1 MRHVVVM
8 ITTSYPR
15 FPGDGVGSFIEPI
28 AKGVAARGHEVHLV
42 APWHPALT
50 RGREEDGVFFHFFRY
65 ALTPSMNVF
74 GYASSLHA
82 DTQLKLAAW
91 LATPSALAAGTF
103 KAMRVAQKRRATVV
117 HAHWAVPGGVI
128 GSVAAGGRPLVVS
141 LHGSDV
147 FVAERRALVGRAAH
161 HVFKRA
167 EWITACSDDL
177 HRRAVVLGAPA
188 DRIETLPYGVD
199 VARFAP
205 SPATRTDVRRRFDL
219 GEGPVIFGAGRLVSK
234 KGFEVLIDAVLALRA
249 TMPDARVVIAGDGD
263 LRADLERRAAPLGA
277 RVLLGTQPQDEI
289 GRLAAAA
296 DVVAVPSVHDEAGNV
311 DGLPNVALEA
321 LATGTPVVASRVGGL
336 PQAIEDGVTGL
347 LVPEQD
353 ARALADALGRLLRD
367 RPLARRLGTS
377 AREAV
382 TRRFGWPHVA
392 ERLETIYDAVATRRP
407 LSRAGAEEYGDGAI
421 AHDR

>member
-82 DTQLKLAAW
+82 DTHLKLGAW
-91 LATPSALAAGTF
+91 LATPSALATGTF
-103 KAMRVAQKRRATVV
+103 KAMRVAQKRHATVV
-117 HAHWAVPGGVI
+117 HAHWVVPGGAI
-128 GSVAAGGRPLVVS
+128 GSMAAGGRPLVVS

-147 FVAERRALVGRAAH
+147 FVAEQRALVGRAAR
-161 HVFKRA
+161 HVFERA

-177 HRRAVVLGAPA
+177 HRRAVALGAPA
-188 DRIETLPYGVD
+188 NRIETLPYGVD

-205 SPATRTDVRRRFDL
+205 SPATRADVRRRFDL
-219 GEGPVIFGAGRLVSK
+219 GDAPVVFAAGRLVSK
-234 KGFEVLIDAVLALRA
+234 KGFEVLIDATLALRA
-249 TMPDARVVIAGDGD
+249 TMPHVRLIIAGDGD
-263 LRADLERRAAPLGA
+263 RRADLERRAAPLGT
-277 RVLLGTQPQDEI
+277 RVLLGNQPQDEI

-347 LVPEQD
+347 LVPERD
-353 ARALADALGRLLRD
+353 AGALADAIAHVLSDRSLG
-367 RPLARRLGTS
+367 RRLGTA

-392 ERLETIYDAVATRRP
+392 ERLETIYDAVVQGRP
-407 LSRAGAEEYGDGAI
+407 VSSPGAEAYGDADI
-421 AHDR
+421 AYDR